1 MRGSVLVVISDTHIG
16 STTGLAT
23 PTYNIQ
29 TRNPHETQE
38 VQANVLQRWLWE
50 CWTDFW
56 AYVREKQGKG
66 KNAKRLIVVHLG
78 DVIDNVHHSST
89 QAIPEVGDQMTLA
102 YQILEPIA
110 HRANTFFGILGTPAH
125 AGIDHSHEAKLYRE
139 LGAQD
144 YGQQLTLDIDGIIHD
159 FAHHGR
165 AGGRPWTSAS
175 AGIVTETI
183 VDYATRGQ
191 RPPNF
196 VWRGHRHVL
205 DDSGHKI
212 PGTRAISCPSWQLKT
227 SYAHRVSTSV
237 RSDIGGMI
245 VVDGILDASK
255 ARYKGQADER
265 TVIKV

>member
-1 MRGSVLVVISDTHIG
+1 MSGTVLAIISDTHIG

-29 TRNPHETQE
+29 TRDPNETQE

-78 DVIDNVHHSST
+78 DILDGEHHGSK
-89 QAIPEVGDQMTLA
+89 QIIPEVADQMTLA
-102 YQILEPIA
+102 YQILEPIV
-110 HRANTFFGILGTPAH
+110 HRANAFFGILGTPTH

-144 YGQQLTLDIDGIIHD
+144 YGQQLTLDIDGTAFD

-165 AGGRPWTSAS
+165 AGGRPWTSAG
-175 AGIVTETI
+175 ANVATEVAI
-183 VDYATRGQ
+183 DYATRGK
-191 RPPNF
+191 PLPNYII
-196 VWRGHRHVL
+196 RGHRHVI
-205 DDSGHKI
+205 DDSGLKI
-212 PGTRAISCPSWQLKT
+212 PGTRAISLPAWQLRT
-227 SYAHRVSTSV
+227 SYGHRVSPTV
-237 RSDIGGMI
+237 RSDIGGLI
-245 VVDGILDASK
+245 FVDGVLDDTK
-255 ARYKGQADER
+255 MRYKGQPDER
-265 TVIKV
+265 KVIKV